1 MAEMTEVAHVR
12 LIQSGDIQVY
22 GYCSGSM
29 YNCLVSDKSARDSL
43 RADLW
48 LCTLIGALFLKQFA
62 EYRINILLI
71 ANMLHGEVI
80 ERRLQMFIL
89 TP

>member
-1 MAEMTEVAHVR
+1 MHFDWR
-12 LIQSGDIQVY
+12 
-22 GYCSGSM
+22 
-29 YNCLVSDKSARDSL
+29 
-43 RADLW
+43 
-48 LCTLIGALFLKQFA
+48 LFLKQFA

-89 TP
+89 AP

>member
-1 MAEMTEVAHVR
+1 MFDVPELSIVE
-12 LIQSGDIQVY
+12 
-22 GYCSGSM
+22 
-29 YNCLVSDKSARDSL
+29 NKSARNAL

-62 EYRINILLI
+62 EYRINIILI

-89 TP
+89 AP

>member
-1 MAEMTEVAHVR
+1 MNGR
-12 LIQSGDIQVY
+12 VY
-22 GYCSGSM
+22 
-29 YNCLVSDKSARDSL
+29 
-43 RADLW
+43 

-89 TP
+89 AP